1 MAEDAI
7 AVRGTVSEHKVRVSA
22 NERAAKLY
30 DAVATA
36 VSPVGSVVGAMAVR
50 GTVSENEVRVSAS
63 ERSPMGSTAG
73 IIPVVASEIVSI
85 SVVVRRSAFVS
96 ALLQLVVEDDRRTA
110 QDSAK
115 SLKKTIASTRE
126 RRNAK
131 DGHRSNA

>member
-7 AVRGTVSEHKVRVSA
+7 AVRGTVSENK
-22 NERAAKLY
+22 
-30 DAVATA
+30 
-36 VSPVGSVVGAMAVR
+36 
-50 GTVSENEVRVSAS
+50 VRVSAS
-63 ERSPMGSTAG
+63 ERAPMGSTAG

-85 SVVVRRSAFVS
+85 YPSLSGDPRCCCYCCHIIVS

-110 QDSAK
+110 QDSAE
-115 SLKKTIASTRE
+115 SLKKSIASTRE